1 MIVTTV
7 KTRRHWLIWELRLL
21 IWELLS
27 LSSVLLT
34 ASRTVIELKSCT
46 PRCWKLSFFCFVRC
60 SGKHWWSE

>member
-7 KTRRHWLIWELRLL
+7 KTRRRWLIWELRSL

-34 ASRTVIELKSCT
+34 ASRTVIESKSCT
-46 PRCWKLSFFCFVRC
+46 PRC
-60 SGKHWWSE
+60 

>member
-7 KTRRHWLIWELRLL
+7 KTRRRWL

-46 PRCWKLSFFCFVRC
+46 PRC
-60 SGKHWWSE
+60 